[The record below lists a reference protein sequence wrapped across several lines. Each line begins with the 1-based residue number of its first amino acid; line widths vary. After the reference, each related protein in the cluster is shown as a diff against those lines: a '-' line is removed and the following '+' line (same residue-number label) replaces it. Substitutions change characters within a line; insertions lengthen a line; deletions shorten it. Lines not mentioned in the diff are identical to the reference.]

1 MKFIFI
7 DETSNNKKNPNFYGI
22 CGVCID
28 EKHYPGFARE
38 VTKCFKD
45 AGWNTEI
52 EFKGSYLFST
62 SRGDPNVNV
71 DARIDM
77 VDKIIAL
84 NIAEKNAKLKA
95 VFAWNEA
102 RDTADNHLFLVKQV
116 LCKLLPSINKNRK
129 EKPCLVLADR
139 NDKILQRALWE
150 TVNDTLADRNYCL
163 VEDVHIFNVWK
174 PSHIGL
180 CLCDLIGYMA
190 SWFCLSKT
198 AEEAQKS
205 LFAEESIS
213 QYDAGKAKTVKRI
226 FQNLKNVTIKSVT
239 FKQQL

>member
-7 DETSNNKKNPNFYGI
+7 DETSNKKNPNFYGV

-28 EKHYPGFARE
+28 EKHYPGFVRE
-38 VTKCFKD
+38 VTKCFEN

-52 EFKGSYLFST
+52 EFKGSYLFSV
-62 SRGDPNVNV
+62 SKGDPNVTV
-71 DARIDM
+71 DTRIAM

-102 RDTADNHLFLVKQV
+102 RDIAENHLLLVKKV
-116 LCKLLPSINKNRK
+116 LCKLLPSIYKKRRK
-129 EKPCLVLADR
+129 KPCIVLADR
-139 NDKILQRALWE
+139 NDKIPQQELWKSVSE
-150 TVNDTLADRNYCL
+150 TLAGRNYCL
-163 VEDVHIFNVWK
+163 VEDVHIFKDWR

-180 CLCDLIGYMA
+180 CLCDLIGYLA
-190 SWFCLSKT
+190 SWPCLSKT
-198 AEEAQKS
+198 TIEAQKS

-213 QYDAGKAKTVKRI
+213 QHDARKAKTVKRI
-226 FQNLKNVTIKSVT
+226 FHNLKNVTIKSVA